1 MTTDVR
7 TFEHPADR
15 GRALGEEIFAALAR
29 AQANAP
35 RSKQSDRRVLG
46 MSEMGHCRE
55 FIRAT
60 IAGDPKDPQT
70 RLKWPAYIGTA
81 LGGKA
86 EEDLGKEIPGTLT
99 ETRVSVRI
107 PLPLQEGQTEADR
120 QFITVSGSFDAAI
133 YNVFGDGRYDV
144 IDFKSKDG
152 VLTIMSEGPPFKE
165 CAQLSGYLVAGIEE
179 GRWPEETVAHLVY
192 IDRAGNDKHPYVYTI
207 TADEARAFL
216 MMVGERLYE
225 VAQAQSTGVTQSYL
239 RDMPE
244 SWCFNVSCPCYTA
257 CWTGYEPDGE
267 LRTVWEIAAVELYKK
282 GRDLGK
288 LADQYKR
295 TAKGMLM
302 PDPTDFVHRSQGNTP
317 TDSVRWTERAYD
329 WGIGSAID
337 IRPLPPKPPE
347 GMGPVRKT
355 TRKKKTEPKETP
367 AS

>member
-1 MTTDVR
+1 MTDVR
-7 TFEHPADR
+7 TFEYPADR

-35 RSKQSDRRVLG
+35 RSKQSERRVLG

-55 FIRAT
+55 YIRAM

-81 LGGKA
+81 LGAKA
-86 EEDLGKEIPGTLT
+86 EDDLGKEIPGTLT

-107 PLPLQEGQTEADR
+107 PLPVREDKPQE
-120 QFITVSGSFDAAI
+120 FVTVSGSFDAAI
-133 YNVFGDGRYDV
+133 YNAFGDGRYDV

-152 VLTIMSEGPPFKE
+152 VLVTMSEGPPFKE
-165 CAQLSGYLVAGIEE
+165 CAQISGYLIGGIEQ
-179 GRWPEETVAHLVY
+179 GLWPEETLAHLVY

-216 MMVGERLYE
+216 VMTGERIYE
-225 VAQAQSTGVTQSYL
+225 VAQARAAGISQSYL

-244 SWCFNVSCPCYTA
+244 SWCFHVSCPFYTA
-257 CWTGYEPDGE
+257 CWSGYEPDGE
-267 LRTVWEIAAVELYKK
+267 LTTVWEIAAVELYKK
-282 GRDLGK
+282 GRDLGR

-302 PDPTDFVHRSQGNTP
+302 PDPTDFVHRSEGRTH
-317 TDSVRWTERAYD
+317 TDSLRWTERAYD
-329 WGIGSAID
+329 WGIGTSID
-337 IRPLPPKPPE
+337 IRPLPPAPPT

-355 TRKKKTEPKETP
+355 TRKKTTEENPT
-367 AS
+367 S